1 MNSLIIS
8 YIISV
13 FVFIYNF
20 FSLNICKF
28 ITNTINI
35 FSNKDN
41 NNNNS
46 NILENNTKNTT
57 GIKITL
63 SEYNHYKELLLKSND
78 NSSILSAIKKLDF
91 FLASMDLINFLDA
104 KELETLINSILK
116 IAFFSLAS
124 NSVSDEIRANSS
136 LLVSN
141 LIIKGWFNPNS
152 SEETIKLLEETLA
165 CMYNCISNP
174 EKVEFK
180 QTEVAVLIF
189 MHFGNAKKEYQK
201 SNKIHQFQNLID
213 KVYQS
218 SLDLHIKL
226 GFYEAKE
233 DHCLLRSN
241 TYNVLWSLYDSISDD
256 FIPKHIKSQQA

>member
-1 MNSLIIS
+1 MCKRLKE
-8 YIISV
+8 
-13 FVFIYNF
+13 
-20 FSLNICKF
+20 LNRV
-28 ITNTINI
+28 T
-35 FSNKDN
+35 
-41 NNNNS
+41 
-46 NILENNTKNTT
+46 ENNKKNTT

-78 NSSILSAIKKLDF
+78 NNSILSAIKKLDF
-91 FLASMDLINFLDA
+91 FLASMDLINFIDA
-104 KELETLINSILK
+104 KEIETLINSILK
-116 IAFFSLAS
+116 IAFFSIA
-124 NSVSDEIRANSS
+124 
-136 LLVSN
+136 
-141 LIIKGWFNPNS
+141 K
-152 SEETIKLLEETLA
+152 ETIKLLEEILA

-226 GFYEAKE
+226 VFYEEKE

-241 TYNVLWSLYDSISDD
+241 TYNVLWSLYYSIGDY
-256 FIPKHIKSQQA
+256 FIPKHKKSQHA

>member
-1 MNSLIIS
+1 MNNLTIS

-13 FVFIYNF
+13 FVFIYNLSSIIVCSIRN
-20 FSLNICKF
+20 SL
-28 ITNTINI
+28 INI
-35 FSNKDN
+35 IN
-41 NNNNS
+41 NIFNS
-46 NILENNTKNTT
+46 NSGILESNSS
-57 GIKITL
+57 GIKISL

-78 NSSILSAIKKLDF
+78 NSSILSAIKRLS
-91 FLASMDLINFLDA
+91 LMDLVNFLDA
-104 KELETLINSILK
+104 QEIETLINSILK
-116 IAFFSLAS
+116 LAFFSLAS

-152 SEETIKLLEETLA
+152 SEETIKFLEETLA